1 MGTKQ
6 RRNRKLPSEI
16 DWLLKES
23 NDINHLSFFDFFES
37 YSQTTAI
44 RRFKEITEYISDE
57 EKREQVLSKFNKWKR
72 SKQAQQYWASRKNV
86 QDNSNQNNETNT
98 DSSTEA
104 TSAASISSANRSIVS
119 TNRSSSVAESVETIT
134 LDEAKSLI
142 RENCVSNSSR
152 NQSSLRKAF
161 FDFKL
166 DTFNSINESNLLSYE
181 SNLQQ
186 ILALSN
192 ILIVKK
198 NAYDTELD
206 NYFKTTSIDSIRK
219 NIFESLKFKVAD
231 GKVSKDIIINLIDIA
246 NDLSNGVLTKLNALK
261 KVINTI
267 TEDMDPILIKL
278 LLCFKALVE
287 TLPSNAQQ
295 KKVKEHELYSRY
307 LQPFFQS
314 LFDSNED
321 DNMLFK
327 WMNTITFS
335 RNSDEGQPAATNNR
349 PDGCIENDH
358 KTIGYVEVKTIDYT
372 TNHHKINVDLHRL
385 GTFGKTALSR
395 YSLDKTFQVMAIGKL
410 YI

>member
-6 RRNRKLPSEI
+6 RRNRKLPIEI
-16 DWLLKES
+16 AWLLKES
-23 NDINHLSFFDFFES
+23 NDINHLSFFNFFES

-72 SKQAQQYWASRKNV
+72 SKQAQKYWARRKNV
-86 QDNSNQNNETNT
+86 QGNSNQNNETNT

-104 TSAASISSANRSIVS
+104 TSAASTSSANRSIVS

-166 DTFNSINESNLLSYE
+166 DTFNIINESNLLSYE

-206 NYFKTTSIDSIRK
+206 T
-219 NIFESLKFKVAD
+219 VA
-231 GKVSKDIIINLIDIA
+231 A
-246 NDLSNGVLTKLNALK
+246 
-261 KVINTI
+261 
-267 TEDMDPILIKL
+267 
-278 LLCFKALVE
+278 
-287 TLPSNAQQ
+287 
-295 KKVKEHELYSRY
+295 
-307 LQPFFQS
+307 
-314 LFDSNED
+314 
-321 DNMLFK
+321 LFK
-327 WMNTITFS
+327 G
-335 RNSDEGQPAATNNR
+335 GQNFWNIHP
-349 PDGCIENDH
+349 
-358 KTIGYVEVKTIDYT
+358 
-372 TNHHKINVDLHRL
+372 
-385 GTFGKTALSR
+385 
-395 YSLDKTFQVMAIGKL
+395 
-410 YI
+410 